1 MSKTAQGLVDYCRAQ
16 LGKPYWWGTFG
27 QVSTPALL
35 VAKRRQYPSYYTAGD
50 FTSQYGQRVHDC
62 VGLIKGYRW
71 SDTPDSSPTYVAAQD
86 VAVGGLFDQCSARG
100 DIGSMPD
107 KPGLCVF
114 MANMGHVGVYIGG
127 GQIIEARGH
136 AYGVVQTP
144 LAGRGWAYWGAP
156 AWIDYDGVVV
166 PPAQGGDVSEPDTAA
181 TYYYSVKLPLLKH
194 GSVGGYVRTAQRL
207 LIGAG
212 ISCGPDGADG
222 EYGGNTV
229 AAVSKFQQ
237 LHNLLDDGEVGG
249 NTWAALLKG

>member
-1 MSKTAQGLVDYCRAQ
+1 MNKTAQGLVDYCRAQ

-50 FTSQYGQRVHDC
+50 FPSQYGQRVHDC

-71 SDTPDSSPTYVAAQD
+71 SDTPDSFPTHVAAQD

-114 MANMGHVGVYIGG
+114 MANMGHVGVYIGD
-127 GQIIEARGH
+127 GQVIEARGH
-136 AYGVVQTP
+136 AYGVVQTS
-144 LAGRGWAYWGAP
+144 LAGRGWAYWGAL
-156 AWIDYDGVVV
+156 AWIDYDSAATSPV
-166 PPAQGGDVSEPDTAA
+166 QSIVSKPDTAA
-181 TYYYSVKLPLLKH
+181 TCYYSVKLPLLKH
-194 GSVGGYVRTAQRL
+194 GSVGGYVRTAQLL

-222 EYGGNTV
+222 EYGANTV
-229 AAVSKFQQ
+229 AAVTKFQQ
-237 LHNLLDDGEVGG
+237 LYNLLDDGEVGG
-249 NTWAALLKG
+249 DTWTVLLKG